1 MHAPA
6 MHRPALES
14 VLGFLC
20 SIVLLLC
27 ADAQAQERVRAVQ
40 AVDVQ
45 KLANGVLG
53 IMSYTVAP
61 DVTTS
66 SLAINSST
74 TSSTDLSM
82 SQFGGGFTWSKGTPL
97 YLEGNA
103 AYSRYDPTF
112 VASQGAES
120 RNVPVKWN
128 SLSATGGV
136 GWDVPIAEH
145 WVVRPIFNFTLGYV
159 ASDLVAAKWWIENN
173 TDLDLSFLD
182 GGKLKAYGLG
192 GSLMLDYEKFS
203 PAYDD
208 DLEIRYTNVDLR
220 SYGNSSLGVEGRA
233 KAESASVWA
242 RRRVPTGWGT
252 VWDRPVRYVFEG
264 AFTKFFG
271 DETDTGLDHMSSLG
285 VGLELDSSA
294 KDIIVTRWRLVARYK
309 FGPSVTGYSFGL
321 AISF

>member
-1 MHAPA
+1 MPLPA
-6 MHRPALES
+6 AHVVVRLSCAA
-14 VLGFLC
+14 
-20 SIVLLLC
+20 LLLIC
-27 ADAQAQERVRAVQ
+27 VDAQAQLSTRAIEG
-40 AVDVQ
+40 VDVQ

-66 SLAINSST
+66 SLALNSAA

-103 AYSRYDPTF
+103 ALSRYDPTF
-112 VASQGAES
+112 VASQGADVRS
-120 RNVPVKWN
+120 VPVKWN
-128 SLSATGGV
+128 SFSATGGV
-136 GWDVPIAEH
+136 GWDVPIADH
-145 WVVRPIFNFTLGYV
+145 WVVRPIFNFTFGYV
-159 ASDLVAAKWWIENN
+159 ASDLVIAKWWVENN

-220 SYGNSSLGVEGRA
+220 SYGNSSLGVQGRA

-264 AFTKFFG
+264 AFTQFFG
-271 DETDTGLDHMSSLG
+271 DETDTGLDRMSSIG
-285 VGLELDSSA
+285 FGLELDSSA
-294 KDIIVTRWRLVARYK
+294 KDIIATRWRLIARYK
-309 FGPSVTGYSFGL
+309 FGPSVTGYSVGM

>member
-1 MHAPA
+1 MK
-6 MHRPALES
+6 RPAVET
-14 VLGFLC
+14 VLRLLC
-20 SIVLLLC
+20 AMVLLLC
-27 ADAQAQERVRAVQ
+27 AHAQAQTRARAVQ
-40 AVDVQ
+40 DVDVQ

-66 SLAINSST
+66 SLALNSAA

-82 SQFGGGFTWSKGTPL
+82 SQFGGGFTWSTGTPL

-103 AYSRYDPTF
+103 AFSRYDPTF

-120 RNVPVKWN
+120 RSVPVKWN
-128 SLSATGGV
+128 SFSGTGGV
-136 GWDVPIAEH
+136 GWDFPLSEH

-159 ASDLVAAKWWIENN
+159 ASDLVFAKWWLQENTN
-173 TDLDLSFLD
+173 LDLSFLD

-192 GSLMLDYEKFS
+192 GSLMFDYATFS

-208 DLEIRYTNVDLR
+208 DLEFRYTNVDLR
-220 SYGNSSLGVEGRA
+220 SYGDSSLGVQGRA

-264 AFTKFFG
+264 AFTQFFG
-271 DETDTGLDHMSSLG
+271 DETDTGLDHMSSIG
-285 VGLELDSSA
+285 IGLELDSSA

-309 FGPSVTGYSFGL
+309 FGPSVTGYSVGM

>member
-1 MHAPA
+1 MHLPTINTIV
-6 MHRPALES
+6 RLSSTVAL
-14 VLGFLC
+14 LIC
-20 SIVLLLC
+20 C
-27 ADAQAQERVRAVQ
+27 DAHAQLRARAVQ
-40 AVDVQ
+40 GVDVQ

-66 SLAINSST
+66 SLALNSSA
-74 TSSTDLSM
+74 TSSTDLAM
-82 SQFGGGFTWSKGTPL
+82 SQFGGGFTWSTGTPL

-112 VASQGAES
+112 VASQGAEA
-120 RNVPVKWN
+120 RPVPVKWN
-128 SLSATGGV
+128 SVSATGGV

-159 ASDLVAAKWWIENN
+159 ASDLVAAKWWVENN
-173 TDLDLSFLD
+173 TNLDLSFLD

-220 SYGNSSLGVEGRA
+220 SYGDSNLGVEGRA

-264 AFTKFFG
+264 AFTQFFG
-271 DETDTGLDHMSSLG
+271 DETDTGLDHMSSVGL
-285 VGLELDSSA
+285 GLELDSSA

-309 FGPSVTGYSFGL
+309 FGPSVTGYSVGM